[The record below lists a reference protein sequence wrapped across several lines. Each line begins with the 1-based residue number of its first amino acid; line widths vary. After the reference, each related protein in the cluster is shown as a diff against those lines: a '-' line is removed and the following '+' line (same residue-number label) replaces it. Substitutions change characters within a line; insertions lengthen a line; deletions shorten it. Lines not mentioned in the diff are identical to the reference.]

1 MKIKR
6 SERLIDMT
14 YYLLENPF
22 KIVPLSYFSEEFE
35 TAKSSI
41 SEDLAIIKK
50 RFEAGGI
57 GELETIAGAT
67 GGAKFIPKMK
77 AEDQWQVVGEL
88 IEELD
93 NSERL
98 LPGGFVYLTD
108 IISQPTWLKKI
119 GRVIAAEYLDKE
131 IDTVMTV
138 ATSGTPIAQ
147 SVAAY
152 LNIPFTIVSRDPKV
166 TEGSTVSINYVSG
179 SSNQRVEKME
189 LSRRSLKSGSR
200 VLVVDDFVKSGG
212 TIEGMESLLQEFNA
226 ELVGAAVVAENLY
239 EENRTSD
246 LYKSLI
252 KIKNTDSSTQT
263 IEVERGD
270 FLADETGRG

>member
-67 GGAKFIPKMK
+67 GGAKFIHKMK

-270 FLADETGRG
+270 FLTDETGRG